1 MYAVRLQEMMQS
13 MMDGLYSKDVGGVD
27 QNDIQKM
34 LVELIRMMMGRQSVN
49 RKRKPPTERSM

>member
-27 QNDIQKM
+27 QNDDGYVGFISTVSK
-34 LVELIRMMMGRQSVN
+34 
-49 RKRKPPTERSM
+49 